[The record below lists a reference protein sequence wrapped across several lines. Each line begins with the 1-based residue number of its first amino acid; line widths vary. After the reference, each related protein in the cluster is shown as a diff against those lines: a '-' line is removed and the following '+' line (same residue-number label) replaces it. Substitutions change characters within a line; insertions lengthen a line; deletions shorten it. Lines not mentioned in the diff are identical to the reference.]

1 MARFQLTQ
9 SIFVGQTK
17 YHGGE
22 VVTDLSPPSVA
33 GDRVW
38 IGPSSAVM
46 APGMVPLDGSA
57 TTMKK
62 GSAFANEQVPSV
74 ITGVNSIG

>member
-9 SIFVGQTK
+9 SIFVKDTK

-22 VVTDLSPPSVA
+22 VVTDIQPPSVPT
-33 GDRVW
+33 DRVW
-38 IGPSSAVM
+38 IGLTAATM
-46 APGMVPLDGSA
+46 APGMVPLDGLA
-57 TTMKK
+57 TTMKSA
-62 GSAFANEQVPSV
+62 SAFATENVPSV